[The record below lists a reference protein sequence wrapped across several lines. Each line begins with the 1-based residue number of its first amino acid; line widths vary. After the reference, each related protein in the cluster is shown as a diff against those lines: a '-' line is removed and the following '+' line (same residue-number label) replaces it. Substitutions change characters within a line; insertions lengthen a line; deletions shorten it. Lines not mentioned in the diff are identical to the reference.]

1 MVNHRRRRERECYV
15 MIPAMMVGKILPKLV
30 KLLTK
35 QFKGLDKI
43 EKLLKYVEEP
53 NELDD
58 AVQEMQLR
66 MNRLEKQC
74 QDLEEKVKSD

>member
-1 MVNHRRRRERECYV
+1 

-74 QDLEEKVKSD
+74 QDLEEKAKNG

>member
-1 MVNHRRRRERECYV
+1 MLPS
-15 MIPAMMVGKILPKLV
+15 ILVGKILPKLV

-35 QFKGLDKI
+35 QFKGIDKI
-43 EKLLKYVEEP
+43 DKLLKYVEEP

>member
-1 MVNHRRRRERECYV
+1 ML
-15 MIPAMMVGKILPKLV
+15 PAILIGKILPKLIKV
-30 KLLTK
+30 LTK

-58 AVQEMQLR
+58 AVTEMQLR

>member
-1 MVNHRRRRERECYV
+1 
-15 MIPAMMVGKILPKLV
+15 MIPAVIISKIFPKLV
-30 KLLTK
+30 KLLVR

-43 EKLLKYVEEP
+43 DKLLKYVEEP

-74 QDLEEKVKSD
+74 QDLEEKVKNG

>member
-1 MVNHRRRRERECYV
+1 ML
-15 MIPAMMVGKILPKLV
+15 PAMLIGKILPKLV

-43 EKLLKYVEEP
+43 DKLLKYVEEP

-58 AVQEMQLR
+58 AVTEIQLR
-66 MNRLEKQC
+66 MNRLEKKC
-74 QDLEEKVKSD
+74 QDLEEKAKNG